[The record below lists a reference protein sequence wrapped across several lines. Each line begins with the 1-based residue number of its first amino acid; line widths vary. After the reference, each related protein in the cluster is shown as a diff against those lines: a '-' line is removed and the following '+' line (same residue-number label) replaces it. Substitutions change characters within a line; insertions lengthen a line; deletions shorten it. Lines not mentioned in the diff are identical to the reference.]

1 MKITKANKKDIN
13 QIINLLYQVHKV
25 HSDARSDLFI
35 PGEKKYT
42 HEEVAKIIENA
53 NTPIYVYKENDEVI
67 AYAFIIFKYE
77 VSKSL
82 VNNKIMFIDDF
93 CVDEKHKH
101 NGIGTKLFDY
111 LKQLA
116 KKENCFSIN
125 LIVYDF
131 NTAAKNF
138 YLKQEMNE
146 LKSYME
152 LIVK

>member
-1 MKITKANKKDIN
+1 MEITKANKKDIN

-25 HSDARSDLFI
+25 HSDARNDLFI

-42 HEEVAKIIENA
+42 HEEVSKIIENE

-101 NGIGTKLFDY
+101 NGIGTKLFNH

-125 LIVYDF
+125 LNVYDF